1 VQSTLLPSLARFQS
15 PVSQCRGYA
24 CWPILQLIL
33 GYRYWLFES
42 RKPEQGWWKHSRYFS
57 EFGEEN
63 TKAMAGAHE
72 TKTGTMEA
80 RVSGGGEAGA
90 GGEVTKKMLPVMENP
105 LVIRTEFSDQATWEG
120 IVAAIKTTT
129 SEGFNAYVEFLDDP
143 AFQGMTTAELLG
155 LASSEYKTQH
165 SFLMVVDHATITEPE
180 HPLLVVD
187 LYEANE
193 GEEEPEYGR
202 EFRAIPTAVQGI
214 ENNLSIANM
223 GFEDFADAVDEDG
236 VFRDFK

>member
-1 VQSTLLPSLARFQS
+1 
-15 PVSQCRGYA
+15 
-24 CWPILQLIL
+24 
-33 GYRYWLFES
+33 LFES

-202 EFRAIPTAVQGI
+202 EFRAIPTAVQSI

-223 GFEDFADAVDEDG
+223 DFEDFAEAVDEDG